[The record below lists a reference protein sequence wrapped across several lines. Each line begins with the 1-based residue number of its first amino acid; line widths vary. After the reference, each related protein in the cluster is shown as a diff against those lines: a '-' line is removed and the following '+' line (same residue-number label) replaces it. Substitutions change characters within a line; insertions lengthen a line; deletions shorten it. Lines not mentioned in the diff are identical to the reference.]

1 MATAQR
7 PQPRP
12 LRRTRDMSLPVAET
26 SASPLDASRPF
37 EELIDMARRYLD
49 MLHACDADAV
59 DRLFH
64 PTAQLCTLESGRPVF
79 RSVPEYKAV
88 LRARTAPKSLGAP
101 RAEQIITLDLS
112 SPSQALIKLRVRIN
126 QLVFVDYLT
135 LARLAEGWR
144 IVSKTYYRL
153 SDA

>member
-1 MATAQR
+1 MNHQ
-7 PQPRP
+7 
-12 LRRTRDMSLPVAET
+12 VAEI
-26 SASPLDASRPF
+26 SASPPDASRPF
-37 EELIDMARRYLD
+37 EELIDAARRYLD
-49 MLHACDADAV
+49 MLYACDPDTV
-59 DRLFH
+59 DSLFH

-79 RSVPEYKAV
+79 RSVSDYKAV
-88 LRARTAPKSLGAP
+88 LRARTAPKLLDAP
-101 RAEQIITLDLS
+101 RDEQIITLDLS

-135 LARLAEGWR
+135 LARLEEGWR